1 MNLDDVD
8 DELIAAINPQA
19 AYTAYQGEVQSMRWI
34 FENWT
39 LDNIGDPHET
49 KRLLNEENLQG
60 GDVRD
65 KSSLFEQSLLIVT
78 HTAGERPGIV
88 KGDVRTATW
97 LFETQPLD
105 SISKSKI
112 ENGGNRGGHTEGIRS
127 EGRCERYT
135 SPV

>member
-1 MNLDDVD
+1 
-8 DELIAAINPQA
+8 
-19 AYTAYQGEVQSMRWI
+19 MRWI

-65 KSSLFEQSLLIVT
+65 KSSLFEQSLFNSQLT
-78 HTAGERPGIV
+78 TAGERPGIV

-105 SISKSKI
+105 SISKSKM
-112 ENGGNRGGHTEGIRS
+112 ENEEIVEVILKESVQKGDVRGTRLCLNPNHWML
-127 EGRCERYT
+127 
-135 SPV
+135 